1 MRKHHRRAYVGR
13 SKTPLAEKFLRES
26 LNTHFQNVQLI
37 LGQRVARDGVVQKS
51 ITREREF
58 CYGRD
63 ERGGEFG
70 HHA

>member
-26 LNTHFQNVQLI
+26 LNTQFQNVQLV
-37 LGQRVARDGVVQKS
+37 LRQRVARDGAVQEA

-58 CYGRD
+58 CDRRD
-63 ERGGEFG
+63 ERGGKFG
-70 HHA
+70 HQT